1 MPNVCVD
8 CARLRHRSHSRFGD
22 HCKDGSNRATRSI
35 NATYREESFSV
46 NIRGAHHSF
55 VLCRYAPV
63 TSQWGHDD
71 PRSSL
76 DRIRDVSG
84 NTDAAKV
91 KGSKSRILIY
101 ELPEVQPDR
110 RNAAAASVCAT
121 RSINAVY
128 CEESFFAN
136 IRGAHHS
143 FVLSRYAPVTSQ
155 W

>member
-1 MPNVCVD
+1 M
-8 CARLRHRSHSRFGD
+8 
-22 HCKDGSNRATRSI
+22 
-35 NATYREESFSV
+35 
-46 NIRGAHHSF
+46 RGAHHSF
-55 VLCRYAPV
+55 VLCLYSVV
-63 TSQWGHDD
+63 TSRWGHDD
-71 PRSSL
+71 RRSFL

-110 RNAAAASVCAT
+110 RNAAAASVRAT

-155 W
+155 WGHDDPRSSLDRIRDVSGNTDAAKVKGSKARILIYELPEVQP